1 MPYACHQKGLS
12 AWHVLGSECTTLHLA
27 FQALALG
34 ENEYLRLC
42 IWMWVWVWVCVDTIC
57 VHMQRMESAGGNE
70 QGPGRMLSTS
80 SYLVEKVEPLTPP
93 GLTHLLCLSCD
104 VNGRPWLLAG
114 WSPKRELSPPPPII
128 VSWNGKF
135 ALRVETCRYV
145 CKRVGAQLM
154 LGSKTGR
161 ALLFFVTLS
170 PWLVDCLTRW
180 LLEAHVLPLFLFSS
194 AFWALRSSLSGTR
207 IDLTFHLPVW
217 VGCWSPSS

>member
-42 IWMWVWVWVCVDTIC
+42 IWMWVWVWVCVDTTC
-57 VHMQRMESAGGNE
+57 VPMQRMESAGGNE

-114 WSPKRELSPPPPII
+114 WSPKRELSPPPPLLYLGTENLLCE
-128 VSWNGKF
+128 WR
-135 ALRVETCRYV
+135 RVDMCARELGRSLCRGV
-145 CKRVGAQLM
+145 KLEE
-154 LGSKTGR
+154 
-161 ALLFFVTLS
+161 LS
-170 PWLVDCLTRW
+170 Y
-180 LLEAHVLPLFLFSS
+180 FS
-194 AFWALRSSLSGTR
+194 
-207 IDLTFHLPVW
+207 
-217 VGCWSPSS
+217 